1 MSRKNAPVWVQKED
15 ALNHQ
20 YEYQLGQNLR
30 QLREARGYT
39 QEQVAMM
46 LQLYG
51 CDITRSALA
60 KIEVAQRHLYPD
72 EIYAFH
78 LIYRAPLGT
87 IFPPFPEEGQD

>member
-1 MSRKNAPVWVQKED
+1 M
-15 ALNHQ
+15 NHQ

-46 LQLYG
+46 LQLFG

-78 LIYRAPLGT
+78 LIYRAPWGRF
-87 IFPPFPEEGQD
+87 FPRFPKRAKTSP